1 MIYSATY
8 ESTSILISHLIKILI
23 GFFLMIFFGIINID
37 FWKRYAFYLYFL
49 GLILLIWASFFGYV
63 GKGSRRWIEFPGF
76 NFQPSEL
83 MKVLLIVVL
92 AKFFDEKKIQDVK
105 DYFFLI
111 LPISLIA
118 IPVMLIISQPDLGN
132 CINNITYWSSHFFY
146 CWNQL
151 KFFFYICGSNFFNY
165 YTLFM
170 GPT

>member
-8 ESTSILISHLIKILI
+8 IIKYINFNFSFNQNI
-23 GFFLMIFFGIINID
+23 NGFFLMILVGIINID

-92 AKFFDEKKIQDVK
+92 AKFLMKIQDVK

-118 IPVMLIISQPDLGN
+118 IPVMLIISQPGSWN

-146 CWNQL
+146 C
-151 KFFFYICGSNFFNY
+151 
-165 YTLFM
+165 
-170 GPT
+170 